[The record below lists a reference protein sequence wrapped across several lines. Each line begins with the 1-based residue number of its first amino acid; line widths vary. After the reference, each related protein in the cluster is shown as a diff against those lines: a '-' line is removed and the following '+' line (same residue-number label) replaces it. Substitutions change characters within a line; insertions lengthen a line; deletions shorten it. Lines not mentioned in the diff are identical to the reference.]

1 MEPFG
6 LFQFL
11 SSLLQN
17 SPQSTDA
24 AQNQPS
30 AYEPPKDAPQA
41 DAEKKEPFSASENA
55 FLQFLAAHD
64 ARAGKFR
71 K

>member
-1 MEPFG
+1 MQPFG

-17 SPQSTDA
+17 P
-24 AQNQPS
+24 PS
-30 AYEPPKDAPQA
+30 AATEHPNEKSACEPQKDDAQA
-41 DAEKKEPFSASENA
+41 DEKNEDRFSTSENA
-55 FLQFLAAHD
+55 CLQFLAAHD